1 MTEPQTDQQPTTPH
15 AGRSSRLWRWT
26 KRVLVGLAGLVVFV
40 LLAGVVYQFVATKID
55 EYRYPAPGEMVEVGD
70 YSLHLYCA
78 GEGGGAPTVVLD
90 SGAGGSVLDWQ
101 LVQPEVA
108 GFARVCTYDRGGA
121 GWSEPGD
128 QPRTSQQFVEE
139 LHTLLGNA
147 GVQEPYVLVGHSL
160 GGTNMQLSASQYPDE
175 VAGMVLVD
183 SALED
188 LDLLSTTE
196 SLQGSPGWIK
206 IYATIG
212 VVRLVNMLGP
222 VGYPF
227 SELPSDSVDEALAI
241 STGTRQLYEYAD
253 EVSSFR
259 ESFEEQLAAPML
271 LGDKPLIV
279 LTAGPLQLQGMGLSQ
294 EQMDQLD
301 EAHTRTQA
309 ALTQGSQNSEQI
321 IAEDSGHHIHF
332 EQSDL
337 VIDAIHQVVDA
348 ARNGS
353 SI

>member
-1 MTEPQTDQQPTTPH
+1 VTQPQTDQQPTTPH
-15 AGRSSRLWRWT
+15 GRSRRLWRWT
-26 KRVLVGLAGLVVFV
+26 KRVFIGLAGLVVFV

-55 EYRYPAPGEMVEVGD
+55 EYRYPPPGEMVDVGG
-70 YSLHLYCA
+70 YSLHLYCT
-78 GEGGGAPTVVLD
+78 GEGGAPTVVMD

-108 GFARVCTYDRGGA
+108 QFARVCTYDRGGA
-121 GWSEPGD
+121 GWSEPGA

-147 GVQEPYVLVGHSL
+147 GVQGPYVLVGHSL
-160 GGTNMQLSASQYPDE
+160 GGTNMQFYASRYPDE

-188 LDLLSTTE
+188 LDLLSITE
-196 SLQGSPGWIK
+196 SLQGSPVGIK
-206 IYATIG
+206 IYATTG

-227 SELPSDSVDEALAI
+227 SELPSDSADEALAI
-241 STGTRQLYEYAD
+241 GSGTRQLYESAD
-253 EVSSFR
+253 EVSSLR
-259 ESFEEQLAAPML
+259 ESFEQQLAAPIS

-279 LTAGPLQLQGMGLSQ
+279 LTAGPLQLEGMGLSQ
-294 EQMDQLD
+294 EQMDRMD
-301 EAHTRTQA
+301 EAHTLSQA

-321 IAEDSGHHIHF
+321 IAEDSGHYIQL
-332 EQSDL
+332 EQPDL
-337 VIDAIHQVVDA
+337 VIDAIRQVVDA

>member
-1 MTEPQTDQQPTTPH
+1 MTQPETDQQLTTPH
-15 AGRSSRLWRWT
+15 GRSRLWRWT
-26 KRVLVGLAGLVVFV
+26 KRVLVGLAGLVVFL

-55 EYRYPAPGEMVEVGD
+55 EYRYPAPGEMVDVGG
-70 YSLHLYCA
+70 YSMHLYCT
-78 GEGGGAPTVVLD
+78 GEGGAPTVVMD

-121 GWSEPGD
+121 GWSELGA
-128 QPRTSQQFVEE
+128 QPRTSEQFVEE

-160 GGTNMQLSASQYPDE
+160 GGTNMQLYASRYPDE

-188 LDLLSTTE
+188 LDLLPITE
-196 SLQGSPGWIK
+196 SLQGSPVWTK
-206 IYATIG
+206 IYAMTG

-227 SELPSDSVDEALAI
+227 SELPPDSADEALAI
-241 STGTRQLYEYAD
+241 SSSTRQLYESAD
-253 EVSSFR
+253 EASSIR
-259 ESFEEQLAAPML
+259 ESFEQQLAAPML

-294 EQMDQLD
+294 EQMDQMD

-309 ALTQGSQNSEQI
+309 ALTQGSQNSEQT
-321 IAEDSGHHIHF
+321 IAEDSGHYIHL
-332 EQSDL
+332 EQPDL
-337 VIDAIHQVVDA
+337 VVDAIGQVVEA

-353 SI
+353 SVA